1 MDKEEFV
8 ELLQSDKEELKK
20 YMDRA
25 AWHCKK
31 VQELDMENQRLK
43 AILGHLK
50 VFKVFIGE
58 LLKNEEV

>member
-1 MDKEEFV
+1 MDKEEYI

-25 AWHCKK
+25 TWHCKK

-43 AILGHLK
+43 TILGHLK
-50 VFKVFIGE
+50 VFGNFIGE
-58 LLKNEEV
+58 LLKD